1 MKLMDFKIRL
11 EYYKIY
17 LSDAQLRIAHF
28 RFNTLSNDLNYDLF
42 DKLCDKNKC
51 LVDIFVNSLVNNDTN
66 KINYIINS
74 LI

>member
-1 MKLMDFKIRL
+1 MNFIINNNFDESTF
-11 EYYKIY
+11 
-17 LSDAQLRIAHF
+17 
-28 RFNTLSNDLNYDLF
+28 FN
-42 DKLCDKNKC
+42 KLCTKNKC